1 MKEGLRDVESIS
13 TCFSSSSV
21 LDCLLTSV
29 TTLLYFCYFCC
40 FRTLDASIP
49 WTFATFQVS
58 YLQVDEVTQNAL
70 LAALGSEWI
79 LAMDILQR
87 YEGQKSVVSYNSV
100 ATACGQAMQWLE
112 AVALLSLSSQALQ
125 ELDCYSYTAI
135 ISASETLAWRQ
146 AWYFF
151 SLQDDMPTATVEAS
165 NSALSCAKW
174 QAALEVLGGIKGRC
188 LVPTLVSF
196 NATSSAC
203 ARAVAWA
210 HAVGL
215 LSAMI
220 TLRLDATVPSCAA
233 AATSCIR
240 SQNFLPALQFLARI
254 SWLALKRCL
263 VSDVSG

>member
-1 MKEGLRDVESIS
+1 M
-13 TCFSSSSV
+13 
-21 LDCLLTSV
+21 
-29 TTLLYFCYFCC
+29 
-40 FRTLDASIP
+40 
-49 WTFATFQVS
+49 
-58 YLQVDEVTQNAL
+58 QNAL

-174 QAALEVLGGIKGRC
+174 QAALEVLGRIKGRC

-254 SWLALKRCL
+254 SWFALKRCL